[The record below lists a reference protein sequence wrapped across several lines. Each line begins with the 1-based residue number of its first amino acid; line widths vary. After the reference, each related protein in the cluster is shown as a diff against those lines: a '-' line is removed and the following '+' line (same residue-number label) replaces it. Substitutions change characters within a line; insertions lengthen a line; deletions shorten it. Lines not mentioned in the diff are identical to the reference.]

1 MPKTKQPGSRQGSH
15 GRPRYLPSSD
25 DGILFVLA
33 VYGAS
38 RLFYLVA
45 GSLLA
50 SFLPVGPF
58 HRLTLDVPSGRL
70 NIWAHWDG
78 VWYSRIA
85 AEGYG
90 RFAWDGPLYSRIA
103 AEGYETTASAAFFPL
118 YPLLMRSFA
127 ALFGGPLSLEALS
140 LYGVLVS
147 LLALPFAFYFI
158 YRIAEDG
165 WGERV
170 AKGSVLALAFFPTTF
185 FLNAAYTESL
195 FLALSAGSLWALR
208 VRRDL
213 LLACVLAG
221 LATATR
227 NVGVFL
233 MVPLLYEWFVNRDR
247 YGWRLAYLALAPSG
261 LILYSA
267 YLWRS
272 FDNPLLF
279 YEAQSYWNRSPTDP
293 STFMINILREA
304 GESLVLIFSPRASVD
319 TTLGEVMHR
328 LNGTTDAYNLLFLIF
343 TLAML
348 LLGLRVLPASL
359 WAYALLL
366 VIPAALFGK
375 LETPLIGFPRY
386 LLAAFPIFIV
396 LATLLES
403 RRALGIWL
411 ISSAAFS
418 LALCALFVSWR
429 FVA

>member
-1 MPKTKQPGSRQGSH
+1 LSG
-15 GRPRYLPSSD
+15 
-25 DGILFVLA
+25 GIPFVLA

-38 RLFYLVA
+38 RLFYFVA

-50 SFLPVGPF
+50 AYLPVGPF
-58 HRLTLDVPSGRL
+58 HGRTLDIPPGRL

-90 RFAWDGPLYSRIA
+90 KIAWDGASYSQA
-103 AEGYETTASAAFFPL
+103 MEGYGTTASTAFFPL

-127 ALFGGPLSLEALS
+127 GLFGGPLSLEALS
-140 LYGVLVS
+140 LWGVLIS
-147 LLALPFAFYFI
+147 LTALPFAFYFI

-170 AKGSVLALAFFPTTF
+170 AKGTVLIMAFFPTTF
-185 FLNAAYTESL
+185 FLNAVYTESL

-208 VRRDL
+208 VRRNL

-233 MVPLLYEWFVNRDR
+233 LVPLAYEWLRGDAGR
-247 YGWRLAYLALAPSG
+247 GYGPVRGAACLALASSG
-261 LILYSA
+261 LFFYAA

-272 FDNPLLF
+272 FEDPLLF
-279 YEAQSYWNRSPTDP
+279 YDAQGYWNRNPTDP
-293 STFMINILREA
+293 LTFVVSILREA
-304 GESLVLIFSPRASVD
+304 YESLAS
-319 TTLGEVMHR
+319 LALPWSSASLEELLSR
-328 LNGTTDAYNLLFLIF
+328 LNGTTDAYNFLFLIF

-348 LLGLRVLPASL
+348 LLGLRVLPLSL
-359 WAYALLL
+359 SAYALLL

-375 LETPLIGFPRY
+375 PETPLIGFPRY
-386 LLAAFPIFIV
+386 LIAAFPLFIV
-396 LATLLES
+396 LAVLLKD
-403 RRALGIWL
+403 RRTLGIWL

-429 FVA
+429 FTA